1 MTQLKGKLKIP
12 LMVILV
18 LTFAITGLTLAKPGY
33 EILSYK
39 GKIKV
44 KKNNEMIPL
53 IKHDGIRLEKRDIV
67 MVYPGS
73 SIEISFPGNSRKVFE
88 GPFYAPV
95 AALTQPFDKKN
106 LSFFENRKIRKGIEG
121 IFDTEGNAS
130 SGSTRSQNS
139 VEFFNEV
146 KKTLTQAVLEDKT
159 PAAGRAKKMETHLES
174 VKHMF
179 SAFPEVKQ
187 ILVRAL
193 VYKDF
198 GQDKKALTTIL
209 SHYKKILRAKD
220 KKTERELM
228 EDYMTNR
235 FLPIVIMIRSGDEN
249 ISPGNVRSNKKNNGI
264 KMIFS
269 SNIKLWWAAF
279 YYDGKTLKEIK
290 KTIDYSQKP
299 QNKFELEINITAKA
313 NMKKSRS
320 RYLFIVT
327 SPDWTQLDKFD
338 SSEAAEKE
346 LLGNNIKETRSKRIQ
361 DYGEVIIKLPLGEG
375 TLYAAQPH
383 GEGTLYAAQPHG
395 MGTLYAAQPHGMGD
409 LYAAQPHGMGDL
421 YAAQTVCVS
430 FHSFNC
436 RGAYTGLPGL
446 K

>member
-1 MTQLKGKLKIP
+1 MTQFKGKLKIP

-18 LTFAITGLTLAKPGY
+18 LTFAFTGLTLAKPGY
-33 EILSYK
+33 KILSYK
-39 GKIKV
+39 GKVKV

-53 IKHDGIRLEKRDIV
+53 IKHDGIRLDKGDIV

-73 SIEISFPGNSRKVFE
+73 SIEISYPDNSRKVLK

-95 AALTQPFDKKN
+95 AALAQPFDKN
-106 LSFFENRKIRKGIEG
+106 HLSFFEKRKIREGIEG
-121 IFDTEGNAS
+121 IFDAEGNAS
-130 SGSTRSQNS
+130 SGSTRAQNS

-159 PAAGRAKKMETHLES
+159 PTADNAKKMKTHLES
-174 VKHMF
+174 VEHMF
-179 SAFPEVKQ
+179 NAFPEVKQ

-198 GQDKKALTTIL
+198 GLDKKALTTIL
-209 SHYKKILRAKD
+209 SHYEKILRAKD

-235 FLPIVIMIRSGDEN
+235 FLPIVIIIRSGDEN
-249 ISPGNVRSNKKNNGI
+249 ISHGNAGSIKKNNGI
-264 KMIFS
+264 KLIFS

-279 YYDGKTLKEIK
+279 YYDGKTLEEIK
-290 KTIDYSQKP
+290 KTIDYCLKP
-299 QNKFELEINITAKA
+299 QNKFELEKKITAKA

-320 RYLFIVT
+320 RFLFIVT
-327 SPDWTQLDKFD
+327 SPDWSQLDKFD
-338 SSEAAEKE
+338 SIEAAEKE
-346 LLGNNIKETRSKRIQ
+346 LLGNDIKETRSKRIQ
-361 DYGEVIIKLPLGEG
+361 DYGEIIIKLPLGE
-375 TLYAAQPH
+375 
-383 GEGTLYAAQPHG
+383 
-395 MGTLYAAQPHGMGD
+395 GTLYAAQPHGMGD